1 MKTKKISEQ
10 KRKKWDR
17 KLENKGKKK
26 IGKIFEAKKMNMYDM
41 HKKIVKK
48 RIIYMKNNKKIIGK
62 HYKSVKNI

>member
-26 IGKIFEAKKMNMYDM
+26 IGKIFGAKKMNMYDM

>member
-1 MKTKKISEQ
+1 MKIKKISG
-10 KRKKWDR
+10 KKKKNWDR

-26 IGKIFEAKKMNMYDM
+26 IGKIFGAKKMNVYDM
-41 HKKIVKK
+41 HKKTVKK